1 MQFSVSE
8 TYRIFNSARLKR
20 IAIVTMA
27 IDHGAACLIFNSLIR
42 PHIPISRTGS
52 LWNLYQFYLFLR
64 AVGRTAFPI
73 FCFLLVEGFV
83 HTHSRLRYIIR
94 LLLFGLISEVPFDL
108 CLYQTFWYPGHQN
121 VMFELAMGVG
131 MLWAF
136 DAVGKVRRIHP
147 PEVRLALQ
155 FLAAV
160 PFILLAQTFHLDYD
174 FRGMLLILLLFL
186 LRDDR
191 VLQCAAGAIIVGL
204 WEWPA
209 VFAFLPLL
217 LYNGQRGRQ
226 SKYFFYV
233 FYPAQFMVFF
243 LIGRFCLGMAIK

>member
-94 LLLFGLISEVPFDL
+94 LLLFGLISA
-108 CLYQTFWYPGHQN
+108 CT
-121 VMFELAMGVG
+121 
-131 MLWAF
+131 
-136 DAVGKVRRIHP
+136 RRSGTP
-147 PEVRLALQ
+147 
-155 FLAAV
+155 
-160 PFILLAQTFHLDYD
+160 
-174 FRGMLLILLLFL
+174 
-186 LRDDR
+186 
-191 VLQCAAGAIIVGL
+191 AI
-204 WEWPA
+204 
-209 VFAFLPLL
+209 
-217 LYNGQRGRQ
+217 RT
-226 SKYFFYV
+226 
-233 FYPAQFMVFF
+233 
-243 LIGRFCLGMAIK
+243 

>member
-94 LLLFGLISEVPFDL
+94 LLLFGLISIHKGVAEKVLKKNGVTPDRFSSML
-108 CLYQTFWYPGHQN
+108 EEAK
-121 VMFELAMGVG
+121 ELALEME
-131 MLWAF
+131 
-136 DAVGKVRRIHP
+136 GKSDGEGFTEKTR
-147 PEVRLALQ
+147 E
-155 FLAAV
+155 
-160 PFILLAQTFHLDYD
+160 LLKD
-174 FRGMLLILLLFL
+174 
-186 LRDDR
+186 
-191 VLQCAAGAIIVGL
+191 
-204 WEWPA
+204 
-209 VFAFLPLL
+209 
-217 LYNGQRGRQ
+217 
-226 SKYFFYV
+226 
-233 FYPAQFMVFF
+233 AQFSDCRSERCAKDLMYHFQ
-243 LIGRFCLGMAIK
+243 A